1 MNKKNLFYI
10 LSIFSTISIF
20 SLPSNATETRC
31 GWLMNPT
38 PANWYL
44 KDSDGTWIISSQG
57 GTQAKGMENLPN
69 LNENQYVRTNGYYGY
84 GCACLQ
90 VITDTNQMRIK
101 KIESGEALP
110 LKTCKEDPNLP
121 SIN

>member
-1 MNKKNLFYI
+1 MNKKNLFCI

>member
-1 MNKKNLFYI
+1 
-10 LSIFSTISIF
+10 
-20 SLPSNATETRC
+20 
-31 GWLMNPT
+31 MNPT